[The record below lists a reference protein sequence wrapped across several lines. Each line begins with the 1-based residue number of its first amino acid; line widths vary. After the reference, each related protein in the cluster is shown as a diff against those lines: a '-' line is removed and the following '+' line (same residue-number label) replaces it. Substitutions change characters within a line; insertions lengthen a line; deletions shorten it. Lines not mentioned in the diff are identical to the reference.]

1 MKTQSKVILKNFILL
16 KQKFHE
22 AELIITTT
30 ITSANYTKFSIIQR
44 QFKGLIMFGGQLL
57 TSLVKKRVKN
67 MPIMLLYGKILTKI
81 KLIC

>member
-81 KLIC
+81 KLI